1 MKAASSAAEEFFS
14 DQTLA
19 RCKLTSRQFLYII
32 LDYWF
37 SALAISPLLILTVL
51 TALVSTQ
58 FGRLTQFC
66 LGGSFPPTMN
76 CKHQRIFP
84 TYFFVRKCKIFR
96 ISVRPK
102 TLLSP
107 RPSLACC
114 RMPPISCANASNSL
128 LFGFVQFC
136 SVLLRQL
143 PPVRAAVHLEPIY
156 DGP

>member
-19 RCKLTSRQFLYII
+19 RRKLTSHQFLYII
-32 LDYWF
+32 LDYMLTWF
-37 SALAISPLLILTVL
+37 SALVISPLLILTVL
-51 TALVSTQ
+51 AALVSTQ
-58 FGRLTQFC
+58 FGQLMQFC

-76 CKHQRIFP
+76 C
-84 TYFFVRKCKIFR
+84 TYQMILPNYLFVRKCKIFR

-102 TLLSP
+102 TFLSP
-107 RPSLACC
+107 RPSLACF

-128 LFGFVQFC
+128 LFGFVRIC
-136 SVLLRQL
+136 SGGYPLL
-143 PPVRAAVHLEPIY
+143 RAAVHLEPIY